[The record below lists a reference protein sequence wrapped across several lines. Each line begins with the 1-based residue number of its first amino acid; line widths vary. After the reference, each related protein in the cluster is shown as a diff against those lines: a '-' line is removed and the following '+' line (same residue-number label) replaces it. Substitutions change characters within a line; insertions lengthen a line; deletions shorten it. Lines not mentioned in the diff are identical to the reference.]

1 MVALAVKKLLVV
13 QAVAR
18 GVRAMFPLAPGHIE
32 AVAESDVALLIEK
45 TARPG
50 LTTCHGTS
58 ADGKDAVCQQAAP
71 PITEVVEVL
80 LICPAHDG
88 RLA

>member
-1 MVALAVKKLLVV
+1 MVALAVKQLLRL
-13 QAVAR
+13 QAIAR
-18 GVRAMFPLAPGHIE
+18 SVRAMFPLAPGHIE
-32 AVAESDVALLIEK
+32 AAAESDIVLLIEK

-50 LTTCHGTS
+50 LTTCHGTC
-58 ADGKDAVCQQAAP
+58 ADGKDTVCQQAAP
-71 PITEVVEVL
+71 SIAEVVEVF